1 MIFGTIAAVTLVYAL
16 VSASFADAKMEEEG
30 ENAPKGLFW
39 LVHGLA
45 YALKAMGQLGIPT
58 ESKK

>member
-16 VSASFADAKMEEEG
+16 VSVSFTDAKMEEG
-30 ENAPKGLFW
+30 EDAPRGLFW